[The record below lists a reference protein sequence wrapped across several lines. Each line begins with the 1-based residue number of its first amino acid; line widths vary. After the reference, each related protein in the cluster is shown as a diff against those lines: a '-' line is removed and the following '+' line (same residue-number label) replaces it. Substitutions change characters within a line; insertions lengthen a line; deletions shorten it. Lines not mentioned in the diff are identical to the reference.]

1 MNQKS
6 LSRWLKVITV
16 ILGLMGIAFYAGVF
30 PQLVNDL
37 GNEFPEF
44 KHLVLPSL
52 IGIWVSGVP
61 CYICLV
67 LFWRICTRIGQDR
80 SFCPENAKAL
90 QAIGLLAIFD
100 SLLCLAVTV
109 LLMLNNAINGGTF
122 LISFTV
128 MLVGAAVAVAA
139 MALSH
144 LVMKAA
150 LLKDENDLTI

>member
-1 MNQKS
+1 MNQKT

-16 ILGLMGIAFYAGVF
+16 VLGLMGIAFYAGVF
-30 PQLVNDL
+30 PQLVSDF
-37 GNEFPEF
+37 GEMFPEF

-52 IGIWVSGVP
+52 IGIWASGVP
-61 CYICLV
+61 CYISLV

-80 SFCPENAKAL
+80 SFCTENAKSL
-90 QAIGLLAIFD
+90 QYIGLLAIFD

-109 LLMLNNAINGGTF
+109 LLVVNGAINPGTY
-122 LISFTV
+122 IIAFTI
-128 MLVGAAVAVAA
+128 MFAGAAVAVAA